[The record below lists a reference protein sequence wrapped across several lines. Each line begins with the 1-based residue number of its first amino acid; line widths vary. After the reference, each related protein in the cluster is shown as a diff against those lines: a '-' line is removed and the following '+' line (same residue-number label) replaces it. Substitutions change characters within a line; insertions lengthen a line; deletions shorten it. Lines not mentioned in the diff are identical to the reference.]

1 MVSTPGDAN
10 VGLSCGDK
18 YDDAGRS
25 DTVLLLFEKEA
36 PLMLCRLEKSGLK
49 AKLFLLSS
57 AIEPNPLRCS
67 PLVDGEKNC
76 GFRKEDSSL
85 FCGDMSSSKLTEL
98 DIGLTNC

>member
-1 MVSTPGDAN
+1 M
-10 VGLSCGDK
+10 GLSCGDK
-18 YDDAGRS
+18 YDNAGRS

-67 PLVDGEKNC
+67 PLVDGEKTVDLEKWTHRY
-76 GFRKEDSSL
+76 FVV
-85 FCGDMSSSKLTEL
+85 
-98 DIGLTNC
+98 I